1 VERRTINAPD
11 APAPSGGTSR
21 AVEVTGALRTLY
33 ISGQIPVDAEGRC
46 PDGFEAQAR
55 LAWKN
60 VFAQLAS
67 AGMGVENLVKVT
79 IFLADRKY
87 GLENRR
93 VRQDVMGQHAPASTV
108 VIAGIFDE
116 AWLLEIDAIA
126 VA

>member
-1 VERRTINAPD
+1 MERRNINAPD

-21 AVEVTGALRTLY
+21 AVEVTGAGRTLY
-33 ISGQIPVDAEGRC
+33 ISGQIPVDADGRC
-46 PDGFEAQAR
+46 PAGFEAQAR

-60 VFAQLAS
+60 VFAQLSA

-79 IFLADRKY
+79 IFLSDRKY

-93 VRQDVMGQHAPASTV
+93 VRQDVMGQNAPASTV

-116 AWLLEIDAIA
+116 SWFLEIDAIA